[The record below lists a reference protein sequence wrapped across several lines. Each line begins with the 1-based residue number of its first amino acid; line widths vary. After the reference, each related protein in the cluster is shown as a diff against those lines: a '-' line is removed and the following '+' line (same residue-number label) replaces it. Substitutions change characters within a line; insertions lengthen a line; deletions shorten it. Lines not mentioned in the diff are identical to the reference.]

1 MLKLSYTKAGTLCY
15 GFGLSERNLYRL
27 RKGEP
32 IVIDLGLMGGTG
44 EVLIFYGRTEQ
55 DMARSL
61 AEFIG
66 PETIVNIDPKLA
78 DS

>member
-1 MLKLSYTKAGTLCY
+1 MLKFSYTKAGAPCY
-15 GFGLSERNLYRL
+15 GFGLSERNIYRL

-44 EVLIFYGRTEQ
+44 EVLIFYGKTEQ
-55 DMARSL
+55 DMGRLL

-66 PETIVNIDPKLA
+66 PDTKVNIDPKLA

>member
-1 MLKLSYTKAGTLCY
+1 MLKFAYTKAGAPCY

-32 IVIDLGLMGGTG
+32 IRIDLTLMGGTG

-55 DMARSL
+55 DMGRDL

-66 PETIVNIDPKLA
+66 PETKVNIDPRLA

>member
-1 MLKLSYTKAGTLCY
+1 MLKFSYTKAGAPCY

-32 IVIDLGLMGGTG
+32 IRIDLAQMGSTG
-44 EVLIFYGRTEQ
+44 EVLIFYGRTEL
-55 DMARSL
+55 DMAQDL

-66 PETIVNIDPKLA
+66 PETKVNIDPKLT
-78 DS
+78 D